1 MDRGRQYSGHIPG
14 SHRQRGKLVLPA
26 TMSCV
31 HVQTTQQRSGGS
43 AALQGAGETGK
54 AEAYMCSRIMRDP
67 IVRQNIAEY
76 QARPPALAASAL

>member
-1 MDRGRQYSGHIPG
+1 M
-14 SHRQRGKLVLPA
+14 
-26 TMSCV
+26 
-31 HVQTTQQRSGGS
+31 

-76 QARPPALAASAL
+76 QARAHAHHPVWKE